1 MNLLNYLNIN
11 LQNEVGI
18 ENEVRTNLQT
28 SPDAH

>member
-18 ENEVRTNLQT
+18 ENEVITNLQT

>member
-11 LQNEVGI
+11 LQNEIGI
-18 ENEVRTNLQT
+18 ENEVKTNLKT